1 MLIVFFTN
9 QMKLVTRTPKIT
21 LKKEQKKY
29 LLWPL
34 VLLDYCGLD
43 STMST

>member
-1 MLIVFFTN
+1 MLLVFFTN
-9 QMKLVTRTPKIT
+9 QMKLVTRTPKTT

-29 LLWPL
+29 LPWPL